1 MKENFGFFDKF
12 YGPEQEMRA
21 AFLKQK
27 QREAHQEIY
36 QQIQDKKLQ
45 ASI

>member
-27 QREAHQEIY
+27 
-36 QQIQDKKLQ
+36 
-45 ASI
+45 